1 MDEKLLICL
10 AIILF
15 LTIVWTITVGILY
28 RMYEKNRTTYESKI
42 DEDKL
47 VVTRRVKKESKNEKK
62 EIVKVKEEPTK
73 KEKESKVARKLETYV
88 KVKFHGSKR
97 IFIYVVPPK
106 LVLVEKQKIK
116 VRIDE
121 DTVRSA
127 TVIKGNYT
135 REKYKSFEYKT
146 IEVVEK

>member
-62 EIVKVKEEPTK
+62 EKTEKVETK
-73 KEKESKVARKLETYV
+73 KVEKESKVARKLETYV

>member
-47 VVTRRVKKESKNEKK
+47 VVTRRVKKESKVEKK
-62 EIVKVKEEPTK
+62 EKTEKVETK
-73 KEKESKVARKLETYV
+73 KVEKESKVARKLETYV

-106 LVLVEKQKIK
+106 LVLVEKQKSK

>member
-47 VVTRRVKKESKNEKK
+47 VVTRRVKKESKVEKK
-62 EIVKVKEEPTK
+62 EKTEKVETK
-73 KEKESKVARKLETYV
+73 KVEKESKVARKLETYV